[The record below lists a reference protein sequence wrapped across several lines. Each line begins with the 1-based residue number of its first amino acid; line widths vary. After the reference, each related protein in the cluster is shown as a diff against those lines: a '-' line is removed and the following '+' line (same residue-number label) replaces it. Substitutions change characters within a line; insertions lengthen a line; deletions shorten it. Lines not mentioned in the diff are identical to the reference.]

1 MQESKESLER
11 LRRMGQFEAQDFD
24 VVVSSETVHILM
36 YSLWLASAHQIL
48 QILTISED
56 AFCPFLACEPNTT
69 KRETLVLQQ
78 CSAHSGVMIR
88 LVCRIMMLSVRP
100 L

>member
-1 MQESKESLER
+1 
-11 LRRMGQFEAQDFD
+11 MGQFEAQDFD
-24 VVVSSETVHILM
+24 VVVSSETVHILI
-36 YSLWLASAHQIL
+36 YNLWRASSHQIL
-48 QILTISED
+48 QSLTISEV
-56 AFCPFLACEPNTT
+56 AFCPFLACEPNAT
-69 KRETLVLQQ
+69 KRDTLAVQQ

>member
-78 CSAHSGVMIR
+78 CSAQTGVMIR